1 MVTTSETIQNLA
13 AALAAFQ
20 GEMPAVALDA
30 QNPFLKNR
38 YASLAQIV
46 KTCAPHLAKHGLA
59 VCQMPTEHGLVTRV
73 LHTSG
78 EWMQSCLPY
87 PAAADEKGKSPA
99 QLMGSNITYM
109 RRYAYSAVLG
119 IVADEDNDGNQ
130 PPQQPGKQPGKQ
142 PPPPPAAPEKP
153 WLNDNSEAFTKA
165 VAAIESGKYAIP
177 DIEKK
182 YRISK
187 AVLAKLEQVSAE
199 VNAGLDDVFPS

>member
-1 MVTTSETIQNLA
+1 MIHTSDTIQNLA

-20 GEMPAVALDA
+20 GDMPAVALDA

-59 VCQMPTEHGLVTRV
+59 VCQMPTEWGLVTRV

-119 IVADEDNDGNQ
+119 IVADEDNDGHQ
-130 PPQQPGKQPGKQ
+130 HPAQAAKKPAA
-142 PPPPPAAPEKP
+142 PPAAPEKP

-165 VAAIESGKYAIP
+165 VAAIESGQYAIP

-182 YRISK
+182 YKLSK
-187 AVLAKLEQVSAE
+187 AVRAKLEQVSAE
-199 VNAGLDDVFPS
+199 IGASLEDVFPD